1 MVDKQ
6 RAVFLLVCLFAVALS
21 GCSDGDTII
30 VGLRM
35 VVFGAG
41 GVCGAAVG
49 FIWWAI
55 TNDSEAETP
64 RSLRMASLIG
74 GVIGAFV
81 SLGAW
86 LEFWHGEGNSQGWL
100 QGWF

>member
-41 GVCGAAVG
+41 GVCGAVVG
-49 FIWWAI
+49 LIWWAI
-55 TNDSEAETP
+55 TKNSEAEKP
-64 RSLRMASLIG
+64 KSLLRASLIG

-86 LEFWHGEGNSQGWL
+86 LVFWYSVVGLNPP
-100 QGWF
+100 

>member
-1 MVDKQ
+1 MVDKK
-6 RAVFLLVCLFAVALS
+6 RTVFLLVCLFAVALS
-21 GCSDGDTII
+21 GCSDAEMKKFVWT
-30 VGLRM
+30 LRM

-49 FIWWAI
+49 IIWWAI
-55 TNDSEAETP
+55 TRNSEAEKP
-64 RSLRMASLIG
+64 KSLPMASLIG

-86 LEFWHGEGNSQGWL
+86 LVFWYGFVGL
-100 QGWF
+100 DP